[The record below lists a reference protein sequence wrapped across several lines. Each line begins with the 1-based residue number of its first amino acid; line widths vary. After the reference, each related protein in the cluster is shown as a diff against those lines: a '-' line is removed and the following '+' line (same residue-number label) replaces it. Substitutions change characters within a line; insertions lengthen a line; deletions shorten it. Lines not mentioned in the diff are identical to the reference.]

1 MSDKFSHPSSSLA
14 GRILPL
20 FSISVLYFRLDFG
33 CKNYYFLNLGPE
45 CRLKG
50 WKMCSG
56 WVRLFRGHSMLL
68 EWESLQGK
76 KGQHNLEM
84 KSSTNTVDLDWH
96 KKGSQHCSR
105 CLFCCCPWNYNM
117 EKKSGGF
124 FERHPLFISSFFP
137 YCFFLK
143 YNFLGSLLTYIIFN
157 DSKFRKRF
165 WGITVREFLSKL
177 LTNRTKH
184 MLITQERKIS
194 AHHKQ
199 LNTFRIISLGFRM
212 LFFRV
217 AFPDAIHTPV
227 KML

>member
-1 MSDKFSHPSSSLA
+1 MAGLQHHTIINKNCYHSINEFNRVWSKNHLRAISPIWVISFLTLRPLLPSLSRNSRNYFFILTYPY

-20 FSISVLYFRLDFG
+20 FSISVLYFRLDCG

-117 EKKSGGF
+117 EKKSGGV

-143 YNFLGSLLTYIIFN
+143 II
-157 DSKFRKRF
+157 
-165 WGITVREFLSKL
+165 
-177 LTNRTKH
+177 
-184 MLITQERKIS
+184 
-194 AHHKQ
+194 
-199 LNTFRIISLGFRM
+199 
-212 LFFRV
+212 
-217 AFPDAIHTPV
+217 
-227 KML
+227 